1 MEKGTLLIKVNGR
14 EEGYWIAVV
23 AACWAVMSLTSH
35 LHFDNVGIAAAGV
48 ILCAAVILRFTLLR
62 TWHIRTVKWTLDET
76 TLTLNGEVIPRN
88 TIVKVFFERNKLSS
102 SSWYLN
108 IRTDRNIRLESL
120 SSRRQKA
127 ESVASLEALAYA
139 LRPDL
144 NRKAR

>member
-1 MEKGTLLIKVNGR
+1 MEKGTRLVKVNGR

-35 LHFDNVGIAAAGV
+35 LHFDNVGIAAAGI
-48 ILCAAVILRFTLLR
+48 ILCAAALVRFTLLR
-62 TWHIRTVKWTLDET
+62 TWHIRTVEWTLDED
-76 TLTLNGEVIPRN
+76 TLTLDGEVIPRN

-120 SSRRQKA
+120 SSRKQKA
-127 ESVASLEALAYA
+127 ASVASLEVLAYA